1 MFEDDDGNATMK
13 SRSMIS
19 VGILGFIVVEA
30 RWEILNCQ
38 RHVQHNYHDNPQE
51 EVIIRC
57 LTARIFGGGL

>member
-1 MFEDDDGNATMK
+1 MK

-38 RHVQHNYHDNPQE
+38 RHVQYNYHDNPQE